1 MQKWGLYVLCVSQI
15 KKCLNSKMSPKS
27 LQGYVLG
34 QVVSPLSH
42 LLFLHM
48 NHFYED
54 LDSKSKLCVKHKS
67 RGVLLQGSR
76 WCQSSPF
83 SLNQSS
89 RPYFTTTTPQS
100 KAQILMP
107 LARHFCLFMVIS
119 PVVRF
124 TSVRF
129 GHRSFAPQQQQV
141 DLMLALWDSTHY

>member
-1 MQKWGLYVLCVSQI
+1 MLELKDE
-15 KKCLNSKMSPKS
+15 SKISP
-27 LQGYVLG
+27 GICFA
-34 QVVSPLSH
+34 QVVSPLSL

-48 NHFYED
+48 NHFYGD

-107 LARHFCLFMVIS
+107 LARHFCLFLVIS

-124 TSVRF
+124 TSVRS